1 MSYTHYTNTGPKAF
15 IAAARAIAQGA
26 QPPPGLPAPQ
36 KEAKEYQKLM
46 VDEMTKAEP
55 ETPRLLA
62 KRDELVQRYRA
73 LQNPV
78 SEG

>member
-1 MSYTHYTNTGPKAF
+1 
-15 IAAARAIAQGA
+15 
-26 QPPPGLPAPQ
+26 
-36 KEAKEYQKLM
+36 M